1 MNGVDAGRD
10 VTAPLPWQAPVWE
23 RLLQQLESGRLP
35 HGLLVS
41 GPEYS
46 GKSRFALALAR
57 LLLCKA
63 PVDGLNCGR
72 CHACNLSGS
81 GSHGDLLWLAP
92 EGKSRVIKIDAV
104 RALVE
109 FTNRTSGFG
118 LRKVAVL
125 CPAENMN
132 ASAANALLK
141 SLEEP
146 SAETYLILVS
156 HRPHGLP
163 ATVRSRCQ
171 IVRTGEPATAQA
183 IAWLRQFIPDE
194 GRCEQM
200 LKLAGGRPLLAEELE
215 REEGASRL
223 LQLRQA
229 MRALLAGHLEGADAV
244 KVALGEEPLEF
255 ALAQLSETLQ
265 DNIRGLGV
273 QALATPAAR
282 AAFLLLDEIT
292 RIRRAVAGGSNPNPQ
307 ILLEALLAR
316 MQRELGGRD
325 DGAKIFG
332 DKQGV
337 AP

>member
-1 MNGVDAGRD
+1 MSTVDAGRN

-23 RLLQQLESGRLP
+23 RVLQQLESGKLP
-35 HGLLVS
+35 HALLVS
-41 GPEYS
+41 GPEYG

-63 PVDGLNCGR
+63 PVDGLNCGH
-72 CHACNLSGS
+72 CHACELSGS
-81 GSHGDLLWLAP
+81 GNHGDLLWLAP

-104 RALVE
+104 RALVD
-109 FTNRTSGFG
+109 FTNRTAGFG

-171 IVRTGEPATAQA
+171 MLRMGVPATAQA
-183 IAWLRQFIPDE
+183 LAWLQQLIPDQE
-194 GRCEQM
+194 RCEQL
-200 LKLAGGRPLLAEELE
+200 LKLAGGRPLLAEQLE
-215 REEGASRL
+215 REEGATGL
-223 LQLRQA
+223 LHLRQA
-229 MRALLAGHLEGADAV
+229 LQALLEGHAAGAEAVNRALGD
-244 KVALGEEPLEF
+244 EPLEF
-255 ALAQLSETLQ
+255 ALAQLAETLQ
-265 DNIRGLGV
+265 ASMLGLDE
-273 QALATPAAR
+273 QTLTAPAGR
-282 AAFLLLDEIT
+282 AAFLLLDEIV
-292 RIRRAVAGGSNPNPQ
+292 RIRRAVDGGSNPNRQ
-307 ILLEALLAR
+307 VVLDALLAR
-316 MQRELGGRD
+316 MQRELGGRGV
-325 DGAKIFG
+325 GAKIPR
-332 DKQGV
+332 DMQGV

>member
-1 MNGVDAGRD
+1 MNGVDAGRN
-10 VTAPLPWQAPVWE
+10 VTAPLPWQATAWE
-23 RLLQQLESGRLP
+23 RVLQQLEGGKLP
-35 HGLLVS
+35 HALLLS
-41 GPEYS
+41 GPEYG

-63 PVDGLNCGR
+63 PVDGLNCGH
-72 CHACNLSGS
+72 CHACDLSGS
-81 GSHGDLLWLAP
+81 GNNGDLLWLAP

-104 RALVE
+104 RALVD
-109 FTNRTSGFG
+109 FTNRTAGFG

-171 IVRTGEPATAQA
+171 MLRLGVPETAHA
-183 IAWLRQFIPDE
+183 LAWLQQFIPDR
-194 GRCEQM
+194 GRCEE
-200 LKLAGGRPLLAEELE
+200 LLTLAGGRPLLAETLQ
-215 REEGASRL
+215 REEGATRL

-229 MRALLAGHLEGADAV
+229 LQALLAGHPAGAEAV
-244 KVALGEEPLEF
+244 SKAVGGEPLEF
-255 ALAQLSETLQ
+255 ALAQLAETLQ
-265 DNIRGLGV
+265 ASIRGLEA
-273 QALATPAAR
+273 QALTAPAGR
-282 AAFLLLDEIT
+282 AAFRLLDEIN
-292 RIRRAVAGGSNPNPQ
+292 RIRGAVAGGSNPNPQ
-307 ILLEALLAR
+307 VLLEALLAR
-316 MQRELGGRD
+316 MQRELGDRGV
-325 DGAKIFG
+325 GAKILR

>member
-1 MNGVDAGRD
+1 MSSVNAGRD
-10 VTAPLPWQAPVWE
+10 VAVPLPWQTPVWE
-23 RLLQQLESGRLP
+23 RLLQQLESGKLP
-35 HGLLVS
+35 HALLVS

-46 GKSRFALALAR
+46 GKSRLALALAR

-81 GSHGDLLWLAP
+81 GNHGDLLWLAP

-109 FTNRTSGFG
+109 FTNRTPGFG
-118 LRKVAVL
+118 SRKVAVL

-171 IVRTGEPATAQA
+171 ILRMGVPETAQA
-183 IAWLRQFIPDE
+183 LAWLGQFIPDQ

-200 LKLAGGRPLLAEELE
+200 LRLAGGRPLLAEELE

-229 MRALLAGHLEGADAV
+229 MQVLLAGHVAGAEAV
-244 KVALGEEPLEF
+244 KGALGEEPLEF
-255 ALAQLSETLQ
+255 ALAQLSEMLQ
-265 DNIRGLGV
+265 ASIRGLNE
-273 QALATPAAR
+273 QALTTPGAR
-282 AAFLLLDEIT
+282 AAFLLFDEII
-292 RIRRAVAGGSNPNPQ
+292 RIRRAIDSGSNPSPQ

-316 MQRELGGRD
+316 MQRELGGGD

-332 DKQGV
+332 DLQGV

>member
-1 MNGVDAGRD
+1 MSVADAGQS
-10 VTAPLPWQAPVWE
+10 VTAPMPWQAPVWE
-23 RLLQQLESGRLP
+23 RELQQLESGKLP
-35 HGLLVS
+35 HALLLS

-46 GKSRFALALAR
+46 GKARFALALAR

-63 PVDGLNCGR
+63 PTDGLNCGH
-72 CHACNLSGS
+72 CHACDLSGS
-81 GSHGDLLWLAP
+81 GNHGDLLWLAP
-92 EGKSRVIKIDAV
+92 EGKSRVIKIDSV

-109 FTNRTSGFG
+109 FTNRTAGFG

-171 IVRTGEPATAQA
+171 MVRMGPPETTRAVS
-183 IAWLRQFIPDE
+183 WLQQFIPDQA
-194 GRCEQM
+194 RCKQ
-200 LKLAGGRPLLAEELE
+200 LLRLAGGRPLLAEKLQ
-215 REEGASRL
+215 REEGAKRL

-229 MRALLAGHLEGADAV
+229 LPALLDGRGEGAQ
-244 KVALGEEPLEF
+244 ALNKALEDEPLEF
-255 ALAQLSETLQ
+255 ALAQLSEVLQ
-265 DNIRGLGV
+265 EVIRCLDQ
-273 QALATPAAR
+273 QALTGPVGRAT
-282 AAFLLLDEIT
+282 FLLLDEIT
-292 RIRRAVAGGSNPNPQ
+292 RVRRAVDGGSNPNRQ
-307 ILLEALLAR
+307 VLLDALLAR
-316 MQRELGGRD
+316 MQRELGGR
-325 DGAKIFG
+325 GVSAKILR
-332 DKQGV
+332 DMQGA